1 MKIEKNGFLSI
12 EQLQD
17 QYLNRPR
24 QAGEAEQNAE
34 LSFQNVFRQK
44 LNNTEGTSAVLRF
57 SKHAAGR
64 LVDRNISLS
73 DSQMER
79 LSDGARKAGEKG
91 IRDSLVVVDQ
101 LAFIVNIPKQTV
113 ITAMDQ
119 TEANENIFTN
129 IDGAVF
135 M

>member
-12 EQLQD
+12 EQLQN

-24 QAGEAEQNAE
+24 QTEGAEQNTE

-44 LNNTEGTSAVLRF
+44 LSNAEGTPTVLRF

-64 LVDRNISLS
+64 LMDRNISLS

-119 TEANENIFTN
+119 TEADENIFTN